1 MITVNIIG
9 SGNIAQHLI
18 TNFENS
24 DTVILKQVYARNSNA
39 LPSNLHTSKI
49 ITDITHLT
57 LADVCIIAV
66 SDSAIQEVSEKLPF
80 TNQFVVHT
88 SGTMPMQCI
97 KGKNRKGVFYPLQ
110 TFSKNKEV
118 DFKTVPICL
127 ETESETDYK
136 ILEKLAFSL
145 SEKVY
150 SISSEQRKSLHIAA
164 VFVCNFV
171 NHLYRIGNDICVE
184 NNIPFEILLPLIEE
198 TASKIE
204 YLTPSEAQTGPAIRN
219 DNNTIN
225 KHLEMLN
232 DITKKEIYTLLTQS
246 IQKDAN
252 KKL

>member
-24 DTVILKQVYARNSNA
+24 DTVILKKVYARNSNA
-39 LPSNLHTSKI
+39 LPSNLHISKI
-49 ITDITHLT
+49 ITDIAHLT
-57 LADVCIIAV
+57 QADVCIIAV
-66 SDSAIQEVSEKLPF
+66 SDSAIQEVSENLPF

-97 KGKNRKGVFYPLQ
+97 NDKNRKGVFYPLQ

-127 ETESETDYK
+127 ETENETDYK

-171 NHLYRIGNDICVE
+171 NHLYKIGNDICVE